1 MFETFFDSDNHDG
14 FIQKGDVVA
23 LAEKF
28 RLYRNLKEEDKR
40 HARMLDVLYAFYD
53 CLMEQ
58 VKNEQVRSDF
68 AQGFDT
74 WAEALK
80 PHSINSDNISLN
92 QWLNMWGKLCRGAAG
107 ISGFPIW
114 VQLLGHLFF
123 DTIDRDGKIIT

>member
-28 RLYRNLKEEDKR
+28 RQFRNLKEDDTR
-40 HARMLDVLYAFYD
+40 HLRMLDILYAFYD

-58 VKNEQVRSDF
+58 VKNEQVRSEF

-80 PHSINSDNISLN
+80 PH
-92 QWLNMWGKLCRGAAG
+92 R
-107 ISGFPIW
+107 
-114 VQLLGHLFF
+114 
-123 DTIDRDGKIIT
+123 